1 MPIDWVV
8 SEAMFY
14 RVEVNIVYMSFQVL
28 FIFDNVVPESTLPDC
43 CLMVFLA

>member
-1 MPIDWVV
+1 MPMGWVV
-8 SEAMFY
+8 GEAVFD
-14 RVEVNIVYMSFQVL
+14 RVEVNIVQMSFQVS